1 MEAEERRRFVLIFD
15 NLKNKGMALPVQCG
29 PLNGSDTT
37 ESLALCCCRVVLI
50 TDIYSPF
57 ICLKMTMIKLSL
69 SFLRVCIRIHT
80 FMRTAIAIY
89 LCSYLRHVQENMINS
104 QPIKLSYFS
113 TE

>member
-1 MEAEERRRFVLIFD
+1 
-15 NLKNKGMALPVQCG
+15 MALPVQCG

-80 FMRTAIAIY
+80 FMRTTIAKY
-89 LCSYLRHVQENMINS
+89 LCSYLRHVEENTINS
-104 QPIKLSYFS
+104 QMTKL
-113 TE
+113 T

>member
-1 MEAEERRRFVLIFD
+1 
-15 NLKNKGMALPVQCG
+15 MALPVQCG

-80 FMRTAIAIY
+80 FMRTTIAKY
-89 LCSYLRHVQENMINS
+89 LCSYLRHVEENTINS
-104 QPIKLSYFS
+104 QMTKLS
-113 TE
+113 

>member
-1 MEAEERRRFVLIFD
+1 MEAEERRRFVRIFD

-50 TDIYSPF
+50 TYIYSPF
-57 ICLKMTMIKLSL
+57 ICLNMTMIKLSL

-80 FMRTAIAIY
+80 FMRTTIAMY
-89 LCSYLRHVQENMINS
+89 SYSYLRHVQENMINS
-104 QPIKLSYFS
+104 QLIEFLSFP
-113 TE
+113 